1 MLVSSFVIEIK
12 TLLIDHILEH
22 FVHHPVC
29 RTHSDSEGAATDGF
43 AVGADG
49 GDGTASEGIST
60 FFQSSPG
67 FTIRAISVPTFT
79 SFTSSW
85 T

>member
-1 MLVSSFVIEIK
+1 VIEINI
-12 TLLIDHILEH
+12 LIT
-22 FVHHPVC
+22 
-29 RTHSDSEGAATDGF
+29 THSDSEGAATVGF
-43 AVGADG
+43 AVALGADR
-49 GDGTASEGIST
+49 GDGTAAEGIST

-67 FTIRAISVPTFT
+67 FTIRAMSVPTFT